1 MVAEIRQLVVRM
13 ATENRDWGYTRIQGA
28 LANVGHDVGRG
39 TIATI
44 LRQHGIEPAPERQK
58 RTTWQEF
65 MKAHWDVLAAAD
77 FFTREVWTA
86 TGLTRYVVL
95 FVIAL
100 ATRRVQIAGS
110 RPSPTARGWSSA
122 VVSSPMP
129 SMASWPA
136 NASCSP
142 IGTRCSVKRF
152 VRRSPPPV
160 WRPCAFLRTPQI

>member
-1 MVAEIRQLVVRM
+1 M

-77 FFTREVWTA
+77 FFTLEVWTA
-86 TGLTRYVVL
+86 TGLKRYTVL
-95 FVIAL
+95 FALEL
-100 ATRRVQIAGS
+100 ATRRVQIAGGASRLPAS
-110 RPSPTARGWSSA
+110 RPSPTARGWSGA
-122 VVSSPMP
+122 VASSPMP
-129 SMASWPA
+129 SMDS
-136 NASCSP
+136 
-142 IGTRCSVKRF
+142 
-152 VRRSPPPV
+152 
-160 WRPCAFLRTPQI
+160 